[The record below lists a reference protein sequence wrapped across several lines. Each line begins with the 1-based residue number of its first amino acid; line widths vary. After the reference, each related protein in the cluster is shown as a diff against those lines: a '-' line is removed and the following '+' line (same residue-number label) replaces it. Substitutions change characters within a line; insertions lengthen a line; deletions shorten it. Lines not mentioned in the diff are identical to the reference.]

1 MRAVVVAAPAS
12 GSGKTTVATGL
23 VGALRRVGHRV
34 APFKVGPDYID
45 PGYHGLAAG
54 RPGRNLDPVLVGAER
69 VVPLYRHG
77 ARGCDLSVVEGV
89 MGLFDGRIDDQHSGP
104 VAEGSTAQVAALLGA
119 PVVLVVD
126 ARGHSQSLAAL
137 LHGFATF
144 DSGVR
149 LGGVILNRVGSER
162 HDQVL
167 RAACDRVGLPVL
179 GSLPRLAEL
188 EVPSRHLGLIPAVE
202 HGTAATA
209 AVTAMTDLVAAHV
222 DLHAIAALARSS
234 VTGPAWDP
242 DAAVRGVEG
251 AGEESRVAP
260 LGGADSGVSTVTP
273 LGGADSGVSTV
284 TPPGGADSGVSTV
297 TPLGGADSGV
307 STVTPPGGAD
317 SGVSTVTPLG
327 GADLGVSTVTPP
339 GGAGLG
345 VPAATLLGDGRDSC
359 GPGVALV
366 EAGGDSRPAYE
377 RVVSCRTG
385 GEGRVVAVAGGPAFT
400 FGYAEHRELL
410 VAAGAEV
417 VVFDPL
423 HDELPDGTAGLVLP
437 GGFPEEHAAE
447 LAANSGLLRA
457 VAEAVRHG
465 MPVHAECAGL
475 LYLTR
480 SLDGHPMAGV
490 VDADAAF
497 GPRLTLGYRDAV
509 ALADSPLWRAGE
521 RVRGHEF
528 HRTVL
533 VSAPPRNPAW
543 GWLGSAG
550 ERVREGA
557 LTGNVHASYLHTHP
571 AGNPEAVRRF
581 VTAAERFAG
590 SRAVG

>member
-1 MRAVVVAAPAS
+1 MVGVRAVVVAAPAS

-45 PGYHGLAAG
+45 PGYHGLAAE

-77 ARGCDLSVVEGV
+77 AQGCDLAVVEGV
-89 MGLFDGRIDDQHSGP
+89 MGLFDGRIDPNHSGP
-104 VAEGSTAQVAALLGA
+104 VAEGSTAQVASLLGA

-149 LGGVILNRVGSER
+149 LGGVILNRVGSAR

-179 GSLPRLAEL
+179 GSLPRMAEL

-202 HGTAATA
+202 HGAA
-209 AVTAMTDLVAAHV
+209 AVAAVAAMTELVAAHV
-222 DLHAIAALARSS
+222 DLPAVAALARSS
-234 VTGPAWDP
+234 ITGPAWDP
-242 DAAVRGVEG
+242 AAVVCGLDGYQASVGTDLDG
-251 AGEESRVAP
+251 AGGAEASAGNAHDAVAALGRAGP
-260 LGGADSGVSTVTP
+260 LIAIAGGA
-273 LGGADSGVSTV
+273 
-284 TPPGGADSGVSTV
+284 
-297 TPLGGADSGV
+297 
-307 STVTPPGGAD
+307 
-317 SGVSTVTPLG
+317 
-327 GADLGVSTVTPP
+327 
-339 GGAGLG
+339 
-345 VPAATLLGDGRDSC
+345 
-359 GPGVALV
+359 
-366 EAGGDSRPAYE
+366 
-377 RVVSCRTG
+377 
-385 GEGRVVAVAGGPAFT
+385 AFT

-410 VAAGAEV
+410 VAAGAQV

-423 HDELPDGTAGLVLP
+423 RDELPTGTAGLVLP

-447 LAANSGLLRA
+447 LAANTRLLGA
-457 VAEAVRHG
+457 VAEAARRG

-475 LYLTR
+475 LYLTA

-490 VDADAAF
+490 IAADAEF
-497 GPRLTLGYRDAV
+497 GSRLTLGYRDAV

-528 HRTVL
+528 HRTRL
-533 VSAPPRNPAW
+533 VSAPSAASAW
-543 GWLGSAG
+543 GWHGADG
-550 ERVREGA
+550 ERIREGA
-557 LTGNVHASYLHTHP
+557 LVRHVHASYLHTHP
-571 AGNPEAVRRF
+571 AGNPEAVARF
-581 VTAAERFAG
+581 VTAATEFA
-590 SRAVG
+590 SARAVC

>member
-1 MRAVVVAAPAS
+1 MSGGVPAVVIAAPAS

-23 VGALRRVGHRV
+23 IGALRRVGHRV

-69 VVPLYRHG
+69 VVPLYQHG
-77 ARGCDLSVVEGV
+77 ARECDLAVVEGV
-89 MGLFDGRIDDQHSGP
+89 MGLFDGRIDANHAGP
-104 VAEGSTAQVAALLGA
+104 VAEGSTAQVAGLLGA

-144 DSGVR
+144 DSSIR

-179 GSLPRLAEL
+179 GSLPRMTEL

-202 HGTAATA
+202 HGAAATT
-209 AVTAMTDLVAAHV
+209 AVSAMTDLVAAHV
-222 DLHAIAALARSS
+222 DLRAIAALARSTA
-234 VTGPAWDP
+234 TGPAWDP
-242 DAAVRGVEG
+242 ATALAEVVSDVSPGSNRPEHDGAVAAVG
-251 AGEESRVAP
+251 
-260 LGGADSGVSTVTP
+260 SGVS
-273 LGGADSGVSTV
+273 LGSDR
-284 TPPGGADSGVSTV
+284 PEH
-297 TPLGGADSGV
+297 
-307 STVTPPGGAD
+307 
-317 SGVSTVTPLG
+317 
-327 GADLGVSTVTPP
+327 
-339 GGAGLG
+339 
-345 VPAATLLGDGRDSC
+345 DG
-359 GPGVALV
+359 GVA
-366 EAGGDSRPAYE
+366 
-377 RVVSCRTG
+377 
-385 GEGRVVAVAGGPAFT
+385 AVGSGPLLAMAGGPAFT

-410 VAAGAEV
+410 LAAGARV

-423 HDELPDGTAGLVLP
+423 RDELPIGTAGLVLP
-437 GGFPEEHAAE
+437 GGFPEEHAAA
-447 LAANSGLLRA
+447 LAANIPLLTA
-457 VAEAVRHG
+457 VAEQARRG

-490 VDADAAF
+490 IDADAEF

-509 ALADSPLWRAGE
+509 ALVDSPLWRAGE

-528 HRTVL
+528 HRTRL
-533 VSAPPRNPAW
+533 VAAGSDTPAW
-543 GWLGSAG
+543 GWHGNDGA
-550 ERVREGA
+550 RVKEGA
-557 LTGNVHASYLHTHP
+557 LVHQVHASYLHTHP
-571 AGNPEAVRRF
+571 AGNPRATSSFVAAV
-581 VTAAERFAG
+581 AEYAG
-590 SRAVG
+590 VRADR

>member
-54 RPGRNLDPVLVGAER
+54 RPGRNLDPVLVGTQR
-69 VVPLYRHG
+69 VVPLFRHG
-77 ARGCDLSVVEGV
+77 ARGCDLAVVEGV
-89 MGLFDGRIDDQHSGP
+89 MGLFDGRIDENHSGP

-179 GSLPRLAEL
+179 GSLPRMADL

-202 HGTAATA
+202 HGAAATA
-209 AVTAMTDLVAAHV
+209 AVAAMTDLVAAHV
-222 DLHAIAALARSS
+222 DLHAVAALARSS

-242 DAAVRGVEG
+242 AAAVRGLEV
-251 AGEESRVAP
+251 AGGVSTAASVPMASASPDDAVHQETSTL
-260 LGGADSGVSTVTP
+260 LGGAGDDEASTFV
-273 LGGADSGVSTV
+273 GG
-284 TPPGGADSGVSTV
+284 
-297 TPLGGADSGV
+297 
-307 STVTPPGGAD
+307 
-317 SGVSTVTPLG
+317 
-327 GADLGVSTVTPP
+327 
-339 GGAGLG
+339 
-345 VPAATLLGDGRDSC
+345 
-359 GPGVALV
+359 
-366 EAGGDSRPAYE
+366 GGDSRVSIE
-377 RVVSCRTG
+377 RAADSALTADR
-385 GEGRVVAVAGGPAFT
+385 EGPLIAVAGGPAFT

-410 VAAGAEV
+410 VAAGAQV

-423 HDELPDGTAGLVLP
+423 HDELPTGTAGLVLP

-457 VAEAVRHG
+457 VAAAARHG

-490 VDADAAF
+490 VEADAAF

-528 HRTVL
+528 HRTCL
-533 VSAPPRNPAW
+533 VSAPPRSPAW

-550 ERVREGA
+550 EGVREGT
-557 LTGNVHASYLHTHP
+557 LNGNVHASYLHTHP
-571 AGNPEAVRRF
+571 AGNPEAVLRF
-581 VTAAERFAG
+581 VTAAARFAS
-590 SRAVG
+590 SRAPS

>member
-1 MRAVVVAAPAS
+1 MTAVVVAAPAS

-23 VGALRRVGHRV
+23 VGALRKVGHRV

-54 RPGRNLDPVLVGAER
+54 RPGRNLDPVLVGVER
-69 VVPLYRHG
+69 VVPLFRHG
-77 ARGCDLSVVEGV
+77 ARGCDLAVVEGV
-89 MGLFDGRIDDQHSGP
+89 MGLFDGRIDDEHAGP

-202 HGTAATA
+202 HGSAATA
-209 AVTAMTDLVAAHV
+209 AVAAMTDLVAAHV

-242 DAAVRGVEG
+242 AAAVRGLEGEG
-251 AGEESRVAP
+251 ACT
-260 LGGADSGVSTVTP
+260 GADREGP
-273 LGGADSGVSTV
+273 LI
-284 TPPGGADSGVSTV
+284 
-297 TPLGGADSGV
+297 
-307 STVTPPGGAD
+307 
-317 SGVSTVTPLG
+317 
-327 GADLGVSTVTPP
+327 
-339 GGAGLG
+339 
-345 VPAATLLGDGRDSC
+345 
-359 GPGVALV
+359 
-366 EAGGDSRPAYE
+366 
-377 RVVSCRTG
+377 
-385 GEGRVVAVAGGPAFT
+385 AVAGGPAFT

-410 VAAGAEV
+410 VAAGAQV

-423 HDELPDGTAGLVLP
+423 HDELPTGTAALVLP
-437 GGFPEEHAAE
+437 GGFPEEHAAD
-447 LAANSGLLRA
+447 LAANSVLLRA
-457 VAEAVRHG
+457 VADAARHG

-475 LYLTR
+475 LYLSR

-509 ALADSPLWRAGE
+509 ALADSPLWRVGE

-528 HRTVL
+528 HRTRL
-533 VSAPPRNPAW
+533 VSSPPDPAW
-543 GWLGSAG
+543 GWRGSAG
-550 ERVREGA
+550 ESVREGT
-557 LTGNVHASYLHTHP
+557 LSGNVHASYLHTHP
-571 AGNPEAVRRF
+571 AGNPAAVRRF
-581 VTAAERFAG
+581 VTAAMRFASSG
-590 SRAVG
+590 AVG